1 LLPKDQAIDVIAALP
16 DDASWAEIISELRQ
30 HGGAIWPMVVKEV
43 GPFSG
48 PPPGL
53 HTGWAVEQPAPAN
66 QQGGIVSRTY
76 DVVVERDEEGYFV
89 ASVPGLR
96 GCHTQATSLEQVLER
111 VREAIV
117 LCVEMAHGGG
127 PQFIG
132 IRKVSVP
139 A

>member
-1 LLPKDQAIDVIAALP
+1 MSPKDRAIDVIAALP
-16 DDASWAEIISELRQ
+16 DDVSWDRILDEIREAA
-30 HGGAIWPMVVKEV
+30 GPIWPMLIRET
-43 GPFSG
+43 GPAWG
-48 PPPGL
+48 
-53 HTGWAVEQPAPAN
+53 VERPAPDH
-66 QQGGIVSRTY
+66 QGGIVSRTY

-96 GCHTQATSLEQVLER
+96 GCHTQARSLEQVLER
-111 VREAIV
+111 IREAIV

-132 IRKVSVP
+132 IRKVTVP